1 MSFDNKQFGRGVH
14 DTIKDMDSLKKSL
27 DMTATTKGLENL
39 EKGSKN
45 VRLDG
50 IASSLET
57 ISSKFNALGVVA
69 FTIFQNMT
77 NDALSAGKRIVSA
90 FTLDPIK
97 MGFQEY
103 ETQIN
108 AVQTI
113 LANTSSKGTNLKQVS
128 AALDEL
134 NTYADKTIY
143 NFTEMTRNIGTFTA
157 AGVDLD
163 VSVQA
168 IKGIANL
175 AAVSGSNAQQ
185 ASTAMYQL
193 SQALAA
199 GTVKLMDWNS
209 VVNAGMGGQVFQDAL
224 KETARVH
231 GIAIDDMIKK
241 EGSFRETLKDGWL
254 TSEILTETLNKF
266 TGNMTEADLLAKGYT
281 KAQAAEILKLG
292 TMANDAAT
300 KVKTFTQLVDT
311 LKEAAQSG
319 WTQTWEIMLGD
330 FEEAKEM
337 YTNISNVLGDF
348 IGKSSDARNSILQG
362 WKDLGG
368 RTDVITAVTNAFN
381 ALIAVLK
388 PVQDAFRDIFPRTTS
403 EQLKTFTSNLVVF
416 SEKLKIGAET
426 SDKLKRTFEGLF
438 AVIDIIVSGISA
450 IVKGFAS
457 LLGVVL
463 PVGDGVLGITA
474 TFGDYLVMLRD
485 AIKST
490 DVFNNTV
497 GAIVGILKPIINVL
511 SSFAKAIGDTFLELG
526 SVTETTISKT
536 QTRFAPLEKAVQ
548 AVTTVFKN
556 LRTELSKL
564 TPLLEKVMDVFGYF
578 GQKIKQVIDNTFNN
592 MEIGNIFDVINT
604 AFAGAGLLELRKF
617 LTSARGSFDGITDLL
632 DGVKGS
638 LEAWQMSIKAPVIR
652 NIAISIGILA
662 GSLTLLAM
670 IDSNKLT
677 SALAAMTVVI
687 VQLFGAL
694 AMFDKLMK
702 AGGLKSAAN
711 LVIISGGLI
720 ALSTAILILS
730 SAVKQLGDL
739 NFKELAVGLTGVAGL
754 ISMLVGSS
762 IALEK
767 TGAKMIKGSVGLVI
781 FAAAI
786 GVLANTVT
794 KLAALD
800 LAGLTK
806 GLIGVGALLTGI
818 SIFLNTTNIDGM
830 SMLKGAGILLLAQG
844 VSILATAA
852 GKFAVLDIGSLTKGL
867 IGVGAVL
874 TQVAMFV
881 NSTGDTSKV
890 ISTAIG
896 LTILAGAM
904 NLFASAV
911 TTFGNLPIAN
921 LAIGLAGMGGALAIV
936 QVALSAM
943 PKNIIGTGI
952 GLTVVATA
960 LVILSKALETLGGM
974 SISEIGKS
982 LIALGGA
989 LTILAVAL
997 NAMTGTLPASAA
1009 ILVASVAL
1017 GVLAPVLRSLGS
1029 MSIAEIGVALI
1040 ALAGSFTII
1049 GGAAVL
1055 LAPLTPAILALSVGL
1070 LALSAAVAITG
1081 AGMAAF
1087 ATGITMLANSGQ
1099 NVIELFK
1106 SMLAL
1111 IPELFTQIGNGL
1123 VELAGVITRG
1133 APAIIDAV
1141 MAMIVGVI
1149 AGIADN
1155 TPKILDSIGKMLSS
1169 MLKFMVDNVPKFVK
1183 AGFEI
1188 LVAFLKG
1195 IRDNIT
1201 KVVETAIEIVVNFL
1215 NAVANKLPEV
1225 IQAGFNLIIAFVDGL
1240 TKAIDI
1246 NTPRL
1251 ITSIQNLFRA
1261 IVEAAL
1267 RILVASVTSFLKV
1280 GSDIMKSGLIQGWK
1294 SNISDFT
1301 SSVSEACSKGVR
1313 AIQDRVSD
1321 FASAGKNLINGFIGG
1336 IRSKISEAADSAANM
1351 ANSALKSA
1359 KNALGIHSPSREFI
1373 KIGKYICEG
1382 LSGGLNKYSSQ
1393 VNTTS
1398 ERLAGT
1404 VLGVYNNILS
1414 SLDTDHTLRPTISP
1428 VVNMDDAL
1436 GKLKTLNDLSM
1447 DTTISASIPE
1457 IKTSGNPIEFMLEKF
1472 GSIEKA
1478 ITALENVLNSITD
1491 TNNITIQEM
1500 NVREETDIRKIA
1512 VELYNLQRISSR
1524 GRGVLV

>member
-14 DTIKDMDSLKKSL
+14 ETLKDMDSLKKSL

-50 IASSLET
+50 IANSLET

-77 NDALSAGKRIVSA
+77 NSALAAGKRIVSA

-113 LANTSSKGTNLKQVS
+113 LANTSSKGTTLKQVS

-175 AAVSGSNAQQ
+175 AAVSGSTSQQ

-254 TSEILTETLNKF
+254 TSEILTETLAKF
-266 TGNMTEADLLAKGYT
+266 TGDLSEADLLAKGYT
-281 KAQAAEILKLG
+281 QAQAAEILKLG

-348 IGKSSDARNSILQG
+348 IGKSADARNTMMQG

-368 RTDVITAVTNAFN
+368 RTDVITAVSNAFN
-381 ALIAVLK
+381 ALLLVLA
-388 PVQDAFRDIFPRTTS
+388 PVQEAFRNIFPRTTS
-403 EQLKTFTSNLVVF
+403 EQLKAFTGDLVVF
-416 SEKLKIGAET
+416 SEKLKIGEET

-438 AVIDIIVSGISA
+438 AVLDILVSGISA
-450 IVKGFAS
+450 VIKGFAS
-457 LLGVVL
+457 LLGAVL
-463 PVGDGVLGITA
+463 PVGDGILGVTA

-485 AIKST
+485 AIRST

-638 LEAWQMSIKAPVIR
+638 LEAWQMSIKAPAIR
-652 NIAISIGILA
+652 NIAVSIGILA

-677 SALAAMTVVI
+677 GALAAMTVVI

-694 AMFDKLMK
+694 AAFDKFMK
-702 AGGLKSAAN
+702 AGGLKTASN
-711 LVIISGGLI
+711 LIVISGGLI
-720 ALSTAILILS
+720 ALSTAILVLS
-730 SAVKQLGDL
+730 SAVKKLGDL
-739 NFKELAVGLTGVAGL
+739 NFKELAVGLTGVASL
-754 ISMLVGSS
+754 ITMLVGSS

-767 TGAKMIKGSVGLVI
+767 AGASMVKGSVGLVI

-786 GVLANTVT
+786 GVLANTVI

-844 VSILATAA
+844 ISVLATAA
-852 GKFAVLDIGSLTKGL
+852 GKFAVLDIAALTKGL
-867 IGVGAVL
+867 IGVGVVL
-874 TQVAMFV
+874 AQVAVFV
-881 NSTGDTSKV
+881 NSTGDASKV

-904 NLFASAV
+904 NLFANAV
-911 TTFGNLPIAN
+911 TTFGSLPLTS
-921 LAIGLAGMGGALAIV
+921 LAKGLAGMAGALIIV
-936 QVALSAM
+936 QVALTAM
-943 PKNIIGTGI
+943 PKNIIGTGV

-974 SISEIGKS
+974 SIAEIGKS

-997 NAMTGTLPASAA
+997 NAMTSTLPASAA
-1009 ILVASVAL
+1009 ILVAAVAL

-1040 ALAGSFTII
+1040 ALAGSFAVI

-1055 LAPLTPAILALSVGL
+1055 LAPLTPAILTLSVGL

-1081 AGMAAF
+1081 AGMVAF
-1087 ATGITMLANSGQ
+1087 AAGITMLANSGQ
-1099 NVIELFK
+1099 NVIELFQ

-1141 MAMIVGVI
+1141 MAILVGI
-1149 AGIADN
+1149 IKGIADN
-1155 TPKILDSIGKMLSS
+1155 TPKILTSITKILGDILST
-1169 MLKFMVDNVPKFVK
+1169 MVKNAPKFVT
-1183 AGFEI
+1183 AGFDI
-1188 LVAFLKG
+1188 LMAFLKG
-1195 IRDNIT
+1195 VRDNIG
-1201 KVVETAIEIVVNFL
+1201 KVVEVAVDIIVNFL
-1215 NAVANKLPEV
+1215 NAIAKKLPEL
-1225 IQAGFNLIIAFVDGL
+1225 IQAGFNLIIAFIDGL
-1240 TKAIDI
+1240 TKSIDT

-1251 ITSIQNLFRA
+1251 INSIQNLFRA
-1261 IVEAAL
+1261 VVEAAL
-1267 RILVASVTSFLKV
+1267 KILVGSITGFFKV
-1280 GSDIMKSGLIQGWK
+1280 GGDITKNGLSSGWK
-1294 SNISDFT
+1294 NNISDFT
-1301 SSVSEACSKGVR
+1301 N
-1313 AIQDRVSD
+1313 AITDTCNRGIQNIQNRVSD
-1321 FASAGKNLINGFIGG
+1321 FANAGKNLVSGLTNGI
-1336 IRSKISEAADSAANM
+1336 KAKASEAADAAARM
-1351 ANSALKSA
+1351 ADSALKSA

-1373 KIGKYICEG
+1373 KIGRYICEG
-1382 LSGGLNKYSSQ
+1382 LSGGLNKYSRQ

-1398 ERLAGT
+1398 ERLANT
-1404 VLGVYNNILS
+1404 VLGVYDNILS
-1414 SLDTDHTLRPTISP
+1414 SLDADPTIRPTISP

-1447 DTTISASIPE
+1447 DSTISASIPE

-1478 ITALENVLNSITD
+1478 ITALENVLNSVTD

>member
-1 MSFDNKQFGRGVH
+1 MSFDNKQFGKNVH
-14 DTIKDMDSLKKSL
+14 DTIKDMDSLKKGL

-39 EKGSKN
+39 EKSSKN
-45 VRLDG
+45 VKLDG
-50 IASSLET
+50 IANSLET

-77 NDALSAGKRIVSA
+77 NSAINAGKRIVSA

-113 LANTSSKGTNLKQVS
+113 LANTSSKGTTLKQVS

-266 TGNMTEADLLAKGYT
+266 TGDMTEADLLAKGYT

-348 IGKSSDARNSILQG
+348 IGKSADARNSMLQG

-368 RTDVITAVTNAFN
+368 RTDVIDSVSNAFK
-381 ALIAVLK
+381 ALVLVLD
-388 PVQDAFRDIFPRTTS
+388 PIQDAFRNIFPRTTS
-403 EQLKTFTSNLVVF
+403 EQLKSFTSELLSF

-438 AVIDIIVSGISA
+438 AVIDIVVTGISA
-450 IVKGFAS
+450 VVKGFAS

-463 PVGDGVLGITA
+463 PVGDGILGITA

-490 DVFNNTV
+490 DVFNNTI
-497 GAIVGILKPIINVL
+497 GAIVSIIKPIVSVL
-511 SSFAKAIGDTFLELG
+511 ASFARAIGDTFLELG

-548 AVTTVFKN
+548 VVTTVFKN

-564 TPLLEKVMDVFGYF
+564 TPLLEKIMDVFGYF

-592 MEIGNIFDVINT
+592 IKIGNIFDVINT
-604 AFAGAGLLELRKF
+604 AFAGAGLIELKKF
-617 LTSARGSFDGITDLL
+617 LSSARGSFDGISDLL

-677 SALAAMTVVI
+677 GALAAMTVVI

-694 AMFDKLMK
+694 ALFDKFMK

-711 LVIISGGLI
+711 IMVVSSGLI

-730 SAVKQLGDL
+730 SAVKKLGDL
-739 NFKELAVGLTGVAGL
+739 DFKELAVGLTGVAGL
-754 ISMLVGSS
+754 LSMLVGASVV
-762 IALEK
+762 LDK

-781 FAAAI
+781 FAVAI
-786 GVLANTVT
+786 DTLAKTVA
-794 KLAALD
+794 KLAGLD

-844 VSILATAA
+844 ISVLATAA
-852 GKFAVLDIGSLTKGL
+852 SKFAVLDMGALAKGL
-867 IGVGAVL
+867 AGVGIVL
-874 TQVAMFV
+874 AEVSLFV
-881 NSTGDTSKV
+881 NSTGNSTKV

-896 LTILAGAM
+896 LTLLAGAM
-904 NLFASAV
+904 NIFADAV
-911 TTFGNLPIAN
+911 TKFGSLPLVN
-921 LAIGLAGMGGALAIV
+921 LAIGLTGMAGALAII
-936 QVALSAM
+936 QVALNTM
-943 PKNIIGTGI
+943 PKNIIATGI
-952 GLTVVATA
+952 GLTVVATS
-960 LVILSKALETLGGM
+960 LVILSKALATIGGM
-974 SISEIGKS
+974 SIAEIGKS
-982 LIALGGA
+982 LIGLGGA

-997 NAMTGTLPASAA
+997 NAMSGTLPASAA
-1009 ILVASVAL
+1009 ILVASIAL

-1029 MSIAEIGVALI
+1029 MSLAEIGVALI
-1040 ALAGSFTII
+1040 ALAGSFAVI

-1169 MLKFMVDNVPKFVK
+1169 MLKFLVDNIPKFVK
-1183 AGFEI
+1183 AGFDI
-1188 LVAFLKG
+1188 LVGFLKG
-1195 IRDNIT
+1195 VRDNIG
-1201 KVVETAIEIVVNFL
+1201 KVTELAIEIVINFI
-1215 NAVANKLPEV
+1215 NAIASKLGEV
-1225 IQAGFNLIIAFVDGL
+1225 IQAGFNLIIAFIDGL
-1240 TKAIDI
+1240 TKAIDT

-1261 IVEAAL
+1261 VIEAAL
-1267 RILVASVTSFLKV
+1267 RILVASVTSFFKV

-1301 SSVSEACSKGVR
+1301 HSVSDACSRGVQ
-1313 AIQDRVSD
+1313 AIKDKIGD
-1321 FASAGKNLINGFIGG
+1321 FTNAGRNLINGFVGG
-1336 IRSKISEAADSAANM
+1336 IRSKISEAAEASANM

-1359 KNALGIHSPSREFI
+1359 KNALGIKSPSREFI
-1373 KIGKYICEG
+1373 KVGKYICEG
-1382 LSGGLNKYSSQ
+1382 LSNGLSENTNQ
-1393 VNTTS
+1393 VRSDSKKLATS
-1398 ERLAGT
+1398 
-1404 VLGVYNNILS
+1404 VLTIYDNILS
-1414 SLDTDHTLRPTISP
+1414 NLDTNPNITPTITP
-1428 VVNMDDAL
+1428 VVDMDEAYS
-1436 GKLKTLNDLSM
+1436 KLQTLNDLTLDSNV
-1447 DTTISASIPE
+1447 TAAIPE
-1457 IKTSGNPIEFMLEKF
+1457 IKTASNPIEFILEKF
-1472 GSIEKA
+1472 GSIERA
-1478 ITALENVLNSITD
+1478 ISALERVLDDLGSIGD
-1491 TNNITIQEM
+1491 INIEHM
-1500 NVREETDIRKIA
+1500 EVRDEIDIKKIA